1 MKGKCKCSFC
11 EDELVQDCMEPS
23 FCQPCDVVFVRCKTC
38 GESFS
43 DRLAAC
49 PKCTTE
55 ISTSRNG

>member
-11 EDELVQDCMEPS
+11 EDELVQDCMEPP
-23 FCQPCDVVFVRCKTC
+23 FCQPCEIALIPCKKC

-49 PKCTTE
+49 PACGTKKAA
-55 ISTSRNG
+55 S

>member
-11 EDELVQDCMEPS
+11 EDELVQDCMEPP
-23 FCQPCDVVFVRCKTC
+23 FCQPCEIVLTRCKKC

-49 PKCTTE
+49 PTCGATTTA
-55 ISTSRNG
+55 S